1 MERVYRYIRYLAYAI
16 EILAFYI
23 VEQIPNLIPHINNVR
38 PVILLPIAAMIAL
51 FEGSSVG
58 LIFGFVIGLFLDCGA
73 TGNIGFYSVAI
84 TCLSFLVGAAA
95 EKIINFNLVTSVAIA
110 VAFIFAVYGL
120 HFIFEFILRGYADAL
135 YTLGNHYVIGFL
147 YTSLLTPFVYFFNR
161 AFAMTIRER
170 E

>member
-1 MERVYRYIRYLAYAI
+1 MERVYRYLRYLAYTI

-23 VEQIPNLIPHINNVR
+23 IEQIPNLIPHVNNVG
-38 PVILLPIAAMIAL
+38 PVILLPVSAMIAL
-51 FEGSSVG
+51 FEGSGVG

-73 TGNIGFYSVAI
+73 TGNIGFYSVAV

-110 VAFIFAVYGL
+110 TAFTLAVYAL
-120 HFIFEFILRGYADAL
+120 HFVVGFLLKGYIDAI
-135 YTLGNHYVIGFL
+135 YTLGNHYAIGFL